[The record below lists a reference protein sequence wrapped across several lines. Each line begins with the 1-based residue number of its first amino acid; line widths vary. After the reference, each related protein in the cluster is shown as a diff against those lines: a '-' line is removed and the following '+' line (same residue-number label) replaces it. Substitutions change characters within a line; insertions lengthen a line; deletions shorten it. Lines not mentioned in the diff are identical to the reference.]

1 MHIVNLPLHQ
11 FYANI
16 LVFVNINPFLYINN
30 QFALVNAKSRTPL
43 GKHSD
48 EICTESATENTP
60 SALQF
65 IQPIYPSAQ
74 HI

>member
-1 MHIVNLPLHQ
+1 MSEKH
-11 FYANI
+11 
-16 LVFVNINPFLYINN
+16 
-30 QFALVNAKSRTPL
+30 FAFAEKKSLVNAKSRTPL

-48 EICTESATENTP
+48 EICTESATESTP